1 MEQQELSFIVGGNDQ
16 VQLLWKRIQQFL
28 IKISILLSH
37 DPAIRLFDICPKE
50 LKTYV
55 HTKLCQQMLTAT
67 LFIIAASWKYP
78 RCPSVGEWINKL
90 WHIQTKEYYSE
101 VKINQLSSHENTQRK
116 LKCILLSERSRADK
130 TTYCMIPTIRLSENG
145 PTMETVTGSV
155 VASHQKRWREHRGYL
170 GQ

>member
-1 MEQQELSFIVGGNDQ
+1 MEQQELSFIVGGNDK

-55 HTKLCQQMLTAT
+55 HTKLCQWMLTAT

-78 RCPSVGEWINKL
+78 RCPSVGEWINKP
-90 WHIQTKEYYSE
+90 WHIQTKEYYSG
-101 VKINQLSSHENTQRK
+101 VKISQLSSHDNIQRK
-116 LKCILLSERSRADK
+116 LKCILLSERIRADK
-130 TTYCMIPTIRLSENG
+130 TTYCMIPTIWHSEKG
-145 PTMETVTGSV
+145 QTMETV
-155 VASHQKRWREHRGYL
+155 VASHQKRRREHRGYL